1 MEEVTTNAAEIVRKL
16 ELEVEPEDDT
26 ELLESHDKTRKNEDL
41 IIMAEQRK
49 WISEMESTAGE
60 DAVKS
65 VEMTTKVL
73 EYYRN
78 LVDKAVVDFMR
89 MIPALKE
96 VLL

>member
-1 MEEVTTNAAEIVRKL
+1 MDEK
-16 ELEVEPEDDT
+16 
-26 ELLESHDKTRKNEDL
+26 
-41 IIMAEQRK
+41 RK
-49 WISEMESTAGE
+49 WFPEMESTVGE